1 MHAWTRGDTLKFCQK
16 HPAEIWSLLTD
27 GCCTNDTRKREYWQ
41 FVCSYSLTGISRS
54 RVKLDCWT
62 HALRF
67 LNFFWM
73 HVTNCFFLF
82 NASCWFG
89 VKRKMFHATD
99 EEIPQRKGPS
109 LSHEL
114 RVWEGRRRMLTAA
127 TSSKFYG
134 RKLAFVAYACQ
145 LLPRILFI
153 YKKLGLTHSLSVG
166 QSSYLHSD
174 QAQQQKLTIIQ
185 VLLILVK
192 LITRLRVDHR
202 TEFSADHDVS
212 RPKRWRRNDR
222 SVPSWSTSSCRSN
235 LSLSYQIS

>member
-1 MHAWTRGDTLKFCQK
+1 MHCLDPWR
-16 HPAEIWSLLTD
+16 HWSFVRNILLNSESLYWRTD
-27 GCCTNDTRKREYWQ
+27 AVQTILEREN
-41 FVCSYSLTGISRS
+41 TGNLC
-54 RVKLDCWT
+54 VVTALQGYHDLVLKLDCWT

-134 RKLAFVAYACQ
+134 RKPASVAYACQ
-145 LLPRILFI
+145 LL
-153 YKKLGLTHSLSVG
+153 
-166 QSSYLHSD
+166 
-174 QAQQQKLTIIQ
+174 
-185 VLLILVK
+185 
-192 LITRLRVDHR
+192 
-202 TEFSADHDVS
+202 S
-212 RPKRWRRNDR
+212 RFF
-222 SVPSWSTSSCRSN
+222 
-235 LSLSYQIS
+235 

>member
-1 MHAWTRGDTLKFCQK
+1 M
-16 HPAEIWSLLTD
+16 S
-27 GCCTNDTRKREYWQ
+27 
-41 FVCSYSLTGISRS
+41 
-54 RVKLDCWT
+54 KLEFWT
-62 HALRF
+62 HAYQVRCLLNACDKLF
-67 LNFFWM
+67 LSFSTRHAGLVSNE
-73 HVTNCFFLF
+73 
-82 NASCWFG
+82 
-89 VKRKMFHATD
+89 KMFHATD

-145 LLPRILFI
+145 LLPRNFFYI
-153 YKKLGLTHSLSVG
+153 KNWASHTLSVG

-212 RPKRWRRNDR
+212 RPKRWRRNGR

-235 LSLSYQIS
+235 LSLSYQISKTSPSSIFYQAHPCNGPCNGVAL